1 MLAMPG
7 PSRMPPRF
15 TTWAPLLLSL
25 PALLTLCRASCGPEG
40 STVNQDVAVTSYP
53 ANVSHYCERF
63 QEFNRINPSGDVSM
77 RNG

>member
-1 MLAMPG
+1 MLPG
-7 PSRMPPRF
+7 TPHCPVACEA
-15 TTWAPLLLSL
+15 TVEWTWGPCS
-25 PALLTLCRASCGPEG
+25 ASCGPEG

-63 QEFNRINPSGDVSM
+63 QEFNKINPSGDVSM